1 MFDNFTTR
9 ALSVMALANQEAQIL
24 NHEYIGTEHVLLG
37 VLKENSG
44 VGVTL
49 LNQLGIDLKVA
60 RTAIERL
67 VKAGPDMVTMGKLP
81 YTPRTKSVFR
91 LSEEFARGIDDKH
104 VGTEHL
110 VYGLLAETE
119 GIACQVLRDFKIT
132 REPYVDVLME
142 TLGKVCEEETRLS
155 CLSCL
160 SFDVCVIVK
169 SIKEMTVEIKNIIA
183 ISSDTF
189 VDNFSKK
196 TYEIASETC
205 QHYIGK
211 EEK

>member
-1 MFDNFTTR
+1 MFDNCTDRTKR
-9 ALSVMALANQEAQIL
+9 VMALANQEAQIL

-37 VLKENSG
+37 ILKENSG

-49 LNQLGIDLKVA
+49 LNQLGLNLKSA
-60 RTAIERL
+60 RIAIKRL
-67 VKAGPDMVTMGKLP
+67 VKEGPDMVTMGQLP
-81 YTPRTKSVFR
+81 YTPRTKRVFQ
-91 LSEEFARGIDDKH
+91 LSEEFVERIGDKH

-119 GIACQVLRDFKIT
+119 AIACQVLRDFKIT
-132 REPYVDVLME
+132 EEIYVEALMN
-142 TLGKVCEEETRLS
+142 TLGKVYEETRLS

-169 SIKEMTVEIKNIIA
+169 SIKDMTVEIKNIIA
-183 ISSDTF
+183 VSDSPC
-189 VDNFSKK
+189 VDNFRKK

-211 EEK
+211 K